1 MTLSSR
7 TIRILAILLVIA
19 VSTACKISYKFTGAS
34 IDYSKVKTFSVSYF
48 PNEAPLVADPA
59 LSQEFTEGLK
69 DYFLRQ
75 TRLDIKDNNGDL
87 QFEGEIDC
95 YDIKP
100 MSIQADLSAAQTR
113 VTMSVNVR
121 FMNTTDAEQDFEKK
135 FSAYVDFDSKEN
147 FENIKATIRE
157 ELLDQIF
164 ENIFNESVANW

>member
-1 MTLSSR
+1 M
-7 TIRILAILLVIA
+7 
-19 VSTACKISYKFTGAS
+19 
-34 IDYSKVKTFSVSYF
+34 
-48 PNEAPLVADPA
+48 
-59 LSQEFTEGLK
+59 
-69 DYFLRQ
+69 RQ

-87 QFEGEIDC
+87 QFEGEIDG